1 MTTPPDTLISI
12 IQQRHS
18 RIKSASAR
26 ADIGLFDFGDCYV
39 CYDDDADKV
48 NTWLKGTGLC
58 KHTEL
63 STQVWEF
70 SLCECSIPL
79 ASMDKAVDLILGH
92 ASVALV
98 GHVTERNIPKYI
110 MIKFLKRTAAA
121 VKTVE
126 PVAWNPI
133 ETAPKDGRYILLASP
148 SGYSTTPLRAEV
160 CRYDEKYRPRQP
172 WVNHS
177 NDSFLDGGE
186 APTCW
191 MPMPTPIEETD
202 PLADVF

>member
-1 MTTPPDTLISI
+1 MTTSPDTLISI

-39 CYDDDADKV
+39 CYDDDADRV

-79 ASMDKAVDLILGH
+79 VSMDKAVDTILGH

-98 GHVTERNIPKYI
+98 GHITERNIPKYV
-110 MIKFLKRTAAA
+110 MIKFLKRTGAAAA

-126 PVAWNPI
+126 PVY
-133 ETAPKDGRYILLASP
+133 EYEDCPKCGNAKL
-148 SGYSTTPLRAEV
+148 
-160 CRYDEKYRPRQP
+160 
-172 WVNHS
+172 
-177 NDSFLDGGE
+177 
-186 APTCW
+186 TC
-191 MPMPTPIEETD
+191 PCPEEETD

>member
-1 MTTPPDTLISI
+1 MRKKPNKKQTSQMMNQKTMTSTATTNNNTPCTMTTSPDTLISI

-48 NTWLKGTGLC
+48 NTWLAGTGLC
-58 KHTEL
+58 KHVEL
-63 STQVWEF
+63 SPQVWEF

-79 ASMDKAVDLILGH
+79 ANMDKAVDIILGH

-98 GHVTERNIPKYI
+98 GHINERNIPKYI
-110 MIKFLKRTAAA
+110 MIKFLKRTGVA
-121 VKTVE
+121 VVNT
-126 PVAWNPI
+126 
-133 ETAPKDGRYILLASP
+133 KDM
-148 SGYSTTPLRAEV
+148 T
-160 CRYDEKYRPRQP
+160 
-172 WVNHS
+172 
-177 NDSFLDGGE
+177 LDGLRPFENGE
-186 APTCW
+186 
-191 MPMPTPIEETD
+191 PINEKAD